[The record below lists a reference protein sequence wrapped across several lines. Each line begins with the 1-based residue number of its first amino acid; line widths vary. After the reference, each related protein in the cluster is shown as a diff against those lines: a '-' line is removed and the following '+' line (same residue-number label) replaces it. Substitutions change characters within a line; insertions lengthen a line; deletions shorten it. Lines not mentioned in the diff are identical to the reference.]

1 MTNKPDRL
9 YQFLLLTIPTAGAYL
24 TGNKTFFLIVALLTL
39 GIPGSIA
46 ASILLFRALVQ
57 IPRTPTDYEG

>member
-9 YQFLLLTIPTAGAYL
+9 HQFLLLTTPTVLAYM

-39 GIPGSIA
+39 GIPGIIA
-46 ASILLFRALVQ
+46 SSILLFRFMVR